1 MACGGMNGIPRQQVR
16 QGRQRLP
23 AVRTA
28 RGSMAASLPGSFRNT
43 IASFSMGR
51 KAMYAEKP
59 STSQCSRSMDCA
71 TQWVTAKRGS
81 TASSFSGFPFLS
93 RSSRAVKL
101 VGENL
106 SLPFRRPGALLK
118 SSS

>member
-1 MACGGMNGIPRQQVR
+1 
-16 QGRQRLP
+16 
-23 AVRTA
+23 
-28 RGSMAASLPGSFRNT
+28 
-43 IASFSMGR
+43 MGR